1 MPKPAYAIV
10 DRNHSLFG
18 SKERTTMI
26 YGEKVY
32 LRPFTRADL
41 PIFERWANDISH
53 NSEFNTISSSTAD
66 YAVNDS
72 PLAQDTGP

>member
-1 MPKPAYAIV
+1 MPRPAYAIA
-10 DRNHSLFG
+10 DRDHSLFS
-18 SKERTTMI
+18 SKEHSAMV

-32 LRPFTRADL
+32 LRPFTRAYL
-41 PIFERWANDISH
+41 PLFEHWANDISH
-53 NSEFNTISSSTAD
+53 NSEFNTIWSSTAD